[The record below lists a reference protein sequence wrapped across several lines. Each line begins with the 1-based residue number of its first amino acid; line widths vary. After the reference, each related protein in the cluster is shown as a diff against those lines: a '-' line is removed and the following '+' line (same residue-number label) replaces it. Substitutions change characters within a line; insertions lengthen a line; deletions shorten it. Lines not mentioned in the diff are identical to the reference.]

1 MGERMIND
9 EFINDVL
16 RGKSLRDMDKDKSLA
31 ISKIVD
37 CYLNTQV
44 NNLFDLAENMKALNN
59 FQVKIDELQEM
70 KDAAQLE
77 YNGLALILLRKY
89 VMEEKFG
96 KQLMRNLIRQYYD
109 LNDEQIPKYETCS
122 IRIEGKIKY
131 YITNPLVYKRKG
143 KTFNAGRWNDYYN
156 VEYSNGEKSYVHED
170 MFRNSLEF
178 FRSLKYNPN
187 SVGCYLSLSI
197 DEKKAYMPFLL
208 KNLYV
213 DWSNAEIRHE
223 IEITSVN
230 LSLLLNNWGYIAWQ
244 GIDNIK
250 QTILH
255 IQQLNNKNCAKE
267 DKGYIT
273 DENVQTCVEYCMHNI
288 YGLYSYLP
296 LQKSFVIEHQ
306 DKLDWQAM
314 ELNPRI
320 EWTLPLVQLLLK
332 KHAQLPE
339 PEQSKGLK
347 GNQNMFDK
355 LFKSILN
362 DDIIRDLEKLY
373 GM

>member
-1 MGERMIND
+1 
-9 EFINDVL
+9 
-16 RGKSLRDMDKDKSLA
+16 MDKNKSLA

-109 LNDEQIPKYETCS
+109 LNDEQIVKYENCRVPKTDS
-122 IRIEGKIKY
+122 YHKY
-131 YITNPLVYKRKG
+131 YITNPLVHERKG
-143 KTFNAGRWNDYYN
+143 DSFWAKGNDYY
-156 VEYSNGEKSYVHED
+156 VKFKYRQGQQPYAYEDVHED
-170 MFRNSLEF
+170 MYRNSLTF
-178 FRSLKYNPN
+178 FWSVEYNPSAN
-187 SVGCYLSLSI
+187 DLFFILSI
-197 DEKKAYMPFLL
+197 DKKAIWMPYLL
-208 KNLYV
+208 KNKYA
-213 DWSNAEIRHE
+213 DWSNTEIKHE
-223 IEITSVN
+223 IETIQVD
-230 LSLLLNNWGYIAWQ
+230 LSPLLNNWGYIAWQ

-250 QTILH
+250 QTVLH
-255 IQQLNNKNCAKE
+255 IQQLNNKNCTKE
-267 DKGYIT
+267 DRGYIT
-273 DENVQTCVEYCMHNI
+273 DENVLTCVEYCTHNI
-288 YGLYSYLP
+288 YELYSYLP
-296 LQKSFVIEHQ
+296 LQESFVIEHQ
-306 DKLDWQAM
+306 NELNWLAM

-320 EWTLPLVQLLLK
+320 EWTFPLVQLLLR

-347 GNQNMFDK
+347 GNQGMFDK
-355 LFKSILN
+355 LFKPILN
-362 DDIIRDLEKLY
+362 DDIISDLEKLY

>member
-1 MGERMIND
+1 MDAKMINN
-9 EFINDVL
+9 ECFKEQILTN
-16 RGKSLRDMDKDKSLA
+16 MDKDKSLA

-109 LNDEQIPKYETCS
+109 LNDEQIVKYENCRVPKTDTYH
-122 IRIEGKIKY
+122 KY
-131 YITNPLVYKRKG
+131 YITNPLVRERKG
-143 KTFNAGRWNDYYN
+143 DSFWAKGNDYC
-156 VEYSNGEKSYVHED
+156 VKFKDQQGKQIYVHED
-170 MFRNSLEF
+170 MYRNSLIF
-178 FRSLKYNPN
+178 LRSIKYNPN
-187 SVGCYLSLSI
+187 ANDLFLTLSM
-197 DEKKAYMPFLL
+197 DDKMKWMPGLL
-208 KNLYV
+208 KNEYQ
-213 DWSNAEIRHE
+213 DWSSAGIKRE
-223 IEITSVN
+223 IETTSV
-230 LSLLLNNWGYIAWQ
+230 SLFPLLDNWGYIAWQ
-244 GIDNIK
+244 GIDNIE
-250 QTILH
+250 QTLLH
-255 IQQLNNKNCAKE
+255 IQQLNNKNYKE
-267 DKGYIT
+267 GDEVYIT
-273 DENVQTCVEYCMHNI
+273 DAHVSVYTNYYAENI
-288 YGLYSYLP
+288 YKLYSYLP
-296 LQKSFVIEHQ
+296 LQESFVLEHQ
-306 DKLDWQAM
+306 DELDWNVM

-320 EWTLPLVQLLLK
+320 EWTFPLVQLMLR

-347 GNQNMFDK
+347 GNQGMSDK
-355 LFKSILN
+355 LFKPILN
-362 DDIIRDLEKLY
+362 DNIIRDLEKLY